1 MSSLQGN
8 SPKSLQRPVLLP
20 PRLLQDPQVRPFC
33 IFSVLTHPLLAPLA
47 GAALILNAIAALDR
61 RLSLR
66 LDSFERQMAIASLHI
81 PGIEDN

>member
-1 MSSLQGN
+1 MRMSSLQGN

-20 PRLLQDPQVRPFC
+20 PRPLQDPQVRPFC
-33 IFSVLTHPLLAPLA
+33 IFSVLTHPLPAPLA

-61 RLSLR
+61 R